1 MTSRRRFLLLAA
13 GIAAA
18 SGAVGTGLLIR
29 LDRQVRRAASEDAV
43 RSDRIRALAFAP
55 VARPDAV
62 VPVVG
67 DGRVQAAAV
76 VGTKLFLAGGSGVSD
91 GDTTFGSSA
100 GLSTLRAAAVASW
113 RGTAVYALA
122 QGGWGR
128 IVDGRVEEASSGWG
142 RLQVRAFLETP
153 AGELLIGAR
162 QGLFRAPSG
171 AGEIEK
177 LDTAPARALALLD
190 AGRVAAGGETGL
202 RLVSQAGRDAVP
214 VALDEPW
221 VEALGWD
228 GVTLFV
234 ATPAGVFSGPPGAP
248 PARHPRG
255 GDANGGVLVA
265 GRFWFL
271 PSGDAAAVASLHGA
285 ERREEVTPE
294 RFARLLE
301 ASGSVLADG
310 PSGLWRRDPEHG
322 WSLLRKR
329 DDRSLPSAHVNALAV
344 ARDVVW
350 AGFFDAGIARASGP
364 GTAWTPIADRDL
376 WGVNA
381 LLPAGGALY
390 AATLRGA
397 FRVEN
402 DVARRLDGAGGAFSL
417 ALTGSGLAVGYG
429 QGVLLPENRLLSAFH
444 GLPGNQAFAL
454 ARSSSGRGLWVGTP
468 TGLGRIENRRVVS
481 AARPGEGKLPHPWV
495 TALAT
500 TTDGGLLVATYGGG
514 IALDRDPDGWS
525 RFPETSSLRIN
536 AGALVV
542 DPSGRAWAGTQ
553 GQGLWISDP
562 GRTRFARAP
571 LPLPSPNV
579 FSLALYPEASPTTLL
594 VGTDEGLAFVPL
606 QEN

>member
-1 MTSRRRFLLLAA
+1 MTARRRFLPYAA
-13 GIAAA
+13 GLVAILV
-18 SGAVGTGLLIR
+18 AVGAGLLLR
-29 LDRQVRRAASEDAV
+29 LDRQVRRAASEEAV
-43 RSDRIRALAFAP
+43 RSDRIRPLAFAP
-55 VARPDAV
+55 LPRPERSLTLA
-62 VPVVG
+62 G
-67 DGRVQAAAV
+67 DGRVQATAAI
-76 VGTKLFLAGGSGVSD
+76 GTALWTAGGSGLAN
-91 GDTTFGSSA
+91 GDVRLDVAA
-100 GLSTLRAAAVASW
+100 GLPTLRASAVASW
-113 RGTAVYALA
+113 RGTPVWALA

-128 IVDGRVEEASSGWG
+128 VVDGRTEEAGSGWG

-153 AGELLIGAR
+153 GGELLIGAR

-171 AGEIEK
+171 AAEVER
-177 LDTAPARALALLD
+177 LDTAPVRALVLLD
-190 AGRVAAGGETGL
+190 GGRVAAGGETGL
-202 RLVSQAGRDAVP
+202 RLVPAGGGSATP
-214 VALDEPW
+214 IALVEPW

-228 GVTLFV
+228 GSTLV
-234 ATPAGVFSGPPGAP
+234 AATPAGVFTGPADGAP
-248 PARHPRG
+248 LARHPRG

-265 GRFWFL
+265 GRFWFV
-271 PSGDAAAVASLHGA
+271 PAGDAPAVASLLGA
-285 ERREEVTPE
+285 ERREEATPE

-301 ASGSVLADG
+301 AAGGLLADG

-329 DDRSLPSAHVNALAV
+329 DGRSLPSPHVNALAV
-344 ARDVVW
+344 ERDAIW
-350 AGFFDAGIARASGP
+350 AGFFDGGIARASGP
-364 GTAWTPIADRDL
+364 GTEWTPIADREP

-381 LLPAGGALY
+381 LLPAAGALY

-397 FRVEN
+397 FRVEKG
-402 DVARRLDGAGGAFSL
+402 VARRLDGAGGAFSL

-454 ARSSSGRGLWVGTP
+454 ARSATGQGLWVGTP

-495 TALAT
+495 TALAP
-500 TTDGGLLVATYGGG
+500 TTDGLLVATYGGG
-514 IALDRDPDGWS
+514 LALERDPDGWS
-525 RFPETSSLRIN
+525 RYPETSSLRVN
-536 AGALVV
+536 AGALVI

-553 GQGLWISDP
+553 GQGLWASDP
-562 GRTRFARAP
+562 GRTRFVRAP

>member
-13 GIAAA
+13 GLVALLAAA
-18 SGAVGTGLLIR
+18 GAGLLLR
-29 LDRQVRRAASEDAV
+29 LDRQVRRAVSEDAV
-43 RSDRIRALAFAP
+43 RSDRIRPLAFAP
-55 VARPDAV
+55 TARPDTAI
-62 VPVVG
+62 PVVG
-67 DGRVQAAAV
+67 DGRVTDATV
-76 VGTKLFLAGGSGVSD
+76 VGTTLLLAGGSGLAD
-91 GDTTFGSSA
+91 GEATLDVAT
-100 GLSTLRAAAVASW
+100 GLPTLRASAVASW
-113 RGTAVYALA
+113 RGTAVWALA

-142 RLQVRAFLETP
+142 RLQVRVFLETP
-153 AGELLIGAR
+153 GGELLIGAR

-171 AGEIEK
+171 AGEIER
-177 LDTAPARALALLD
+177 LDTAPVRALALLD
-190 AGRVAAGGETGL
+190 GGRMAAGGETGM

-214 VALDEPW
+214 VTLDEPW

-234 ATPAGVFSGPPGAP
+234 ATPAGVFSGPPGTP

-265 GRFWFL
+265 GRFWFV
-271 PSGDAAAVASLHGA
+271 PSGDAAAVASLQGA

-294 RFARLLE
+294 RFVRLFD
-301 ASGSVLADG
+301 AAGSVLADG

-322 WSLLRKR
+322 WALLRKR
-329 DDRSLPSAHVNALAV
+329 DDRALPSPHVNALAV
-344 ARDVVW
+344 ERNVIW
-350 AGFFDAGIARASGP
+350 AGFFDGGIARASGP
-364 GTAWTPIADRDL
+364 ATAWTPIADREP

-390 AATLRGA
+390 AATLSGA
-397 FRVEN
+397 FRVEKN
-402 DVARRLDGAGGAFSL
+402 VARRLEGAGGAFSL

-454 ARSSSGRGLWVGTP
+454 ARSGSGRGLWVGTP

-495 TALAT
+495 TALAP

-514 IALDRDPDGWS
+514 LALERDPDAWS
-525 RFPETSSLRIN
+525 RYPETSSLRIN

-553 GQGLWISDP
+553 GQGLWASDP